1 MKVEQR
7 LFATE
12 KLGNDVCLMMLSVKR
27 QSEKILEQM
36 DVYSVHELQWNS
48 KQLVYLLFHRKWL
61 FLLMERLNINLS
73 GDLTVIKS

>member
-36 DVYSVHELQWNS
+36 DVYSVHELQ
-48 KQLVYLLFHRKWL
+48 
-61 FLLMERLNINLS
+61 
-73 GDLTVIKS
+73 